1 MAEEAHFLFTIL
13 MIMII
18 ITIVLIDIH
27 HKTIMTSQRTSTKID
42 TMPASE
48 PETLGARKMKLAT
61 IITVITVTMLVTTL
75 TRPSQ
80 AKEPVL
86 TPKQQLGKQLFFDA
100 RLSHPDGQSCAS
112 CHAPESGLAD
122 PDKTFPVSKG
132 VFPDRFGNRNSP
144 SAAYMAFSPVFH
156 YDPKE
161 ELYVGGQFWDGRVA
175 TLAEQAKEPF
185 LNVVEMANPDK
196 ATVIKDVRNA
206 IYAPLFKRVYG
217 PESLNDV
224 EQAYE
229 HVADAIAAFESTQQF
244 NAFTSKFDYYLA
256 GKVKLTKQEQRGL
269 KLYEAEDKGNCAA
282 CHPLWP
288 DENDGTPPL
297 FTDFTYDNLGVPR
310 TPTNPFYTLPK
321 EFNPDGK
328 KFVDIGLA
336 ANPQVKADGRA
347 QQARGKVKVP
357 TLRNI
362 ALTAPYMHNG
372 YFNDLRNVVDFYNT
386 RDTKP
391 ACPKPLTSEA
401 EAIQQGCWPA
411 AEIQENVNKEE
422 LGNLKLTEQEVD
434 DIVAF
439 MLTLTDG
446 YSPQAGKN

>member
-1 MAEEAHFLFTIL
+1 
-13 MIMII
+13 
-18 ITIVLIDIH
+18 
-27 HKTIMTSQRTSTKID
+27 MTRTSITTAIAVAVLA
-42 TMPASE
+42 TTFPPAS
-48 PETLGARKMKLAT
+48 M
-61 IITVITVTMLVTTL
+61 
-75 TRPSQ
+75 
-80 AKEPVL
+80 AKDPIL
-86 TPKQQLGKQLFFDA
+86 TPKQQLGKQLFFDPN
-100 RLSHPDGQSCAS
+100 LSHPDGQSCAS
-112 CHAPESGLAD
+112 CHAPENGFTD

-144 SAAYMAFSPVFH
+144 SAAYMAFSPIFH
-156 YDPKE
+156 YDTKE
-161 ELYVGGQFWDGRVA
+161 ELYKGGQFWDGRSA

-185 LNVVEMANPDK
+185 LNKVEMANPDK

-206 IYAPLFKRVYG
+206 SYVPLFKRVYG
-217 PESLNDV
+217 PDSLNNV
-224 EQAYE
+224 EQAYD
-229 HVADAIAAFESTQQF
+229 HVADAIAAFETTQQF
-244 NAFTSKFDYYLA
+244 NSFTSKFDYYLA

-288 DENDGTPPL
+288 DENDGTPAL

-310 TPTNPFYTLPK
+310 TPSNPFYTLPK

-347 QQARGKVKVP
+347 QQEKGKVKVP

-362 ALTAPYMHNG
+362 TLTAPYMHNG
-372 YFNDLRNVVDFYNT
+372 YFADLRNVVDFYNT

-391 ACPKPLTSEA
+391 ACPNPLTTEA
-401 EAIQQGCWPA
+401 DAIKQGCWPV
-411 AEIQENVNKEE
+411 AEITENVNKEE
-422 LGNLKLTEQEVD
+422 LGDLKLTDQEVD

-439 MLTLTDG
+439 MRTLTDG
-446 YSPQAGKN
+446 YELLPKN